1 MNQRNRFDIAG
12 MNCAACVAHVEK
24 AVQKLR
30 GMHHAEVSLL
40 ANSMV
45 AEYDPALLSP
55 EDISRAVKKAGYD
68 ARLHGATQADDIRP
82 RMDNVLSA
90 TAWRFGIS
98 LAFLLPL
105 MYVSMG
111 SMAGL
116 PLPGILEGVE
126 NTVNYA
132 LTQFL
137 LCLPILAVNY
147 RYFSGGFRSL
157 LGGSPNM
164 DSLIAVGA
172 SAALAYGVA
181 ALYRIGW
188 ALGNGYPDIVMHYR
202 HDLYFESA
210 AMILTLVTLGRMLEA
225 FSRGKTGAAIQ
236 ALLSLSPPS
245 AWVIRDGKEEEVPL
259 EMVHVGDVLAIRPGG
274 RIPVDGIVLEG
285 LSAVDESALTGE
297 SVPVEKMPGDT
308 VTGATLNTSGYFTM
322 RAERVG
328 EDTTLSQIVK
338 LVEEAGASRAPV
350 AKLADRIS
358 GIFVPAVMAVSLLA
372 FVAWLFSGY
381 SLEFALARA
390 ISVLIISCPCA
401 LGLATPVAIMVGTG
415 RGAREG
421 ILYKNAEAL
430 ENLCHIDTVVLD
442 KTGTVTEGYPKVT
455 DNLPFYGMQDEL
467 LALAAGMESRSEH
480 PLARAIVEEAK
491 SCGVVPEPVSD
502 FRMLSGLGLQ
512 GEVSG
517 RRCLAGNRRL
527 MLQHGIDL
535 TPAGKMPDRFAREG
549 KTPLYFA
556 CDGKLVGMLA
566 LADRPRS
573 HSRAAVTAMKARGMQ
588 VIMLTGDN
596 AETGEAVR
604 QMVGIDRVIAE
615 VLPQEKDGHVC
626 QLMQAGR
633 KVLMVGDGINDA
645 PALARA
651 DVGMA
656 VGAGTDVALE
666 SADVVLVKS
675 DLADMV
681 AAYDLSCATLRTV
694 KVNLFWAFA
703 YNVAGIP
710 IAAGI
715 LYPAFNLTLNPMIA
729 AAAMSL
735 SSVFV
740 VVHALRLN
748 LFKRRVLP
756 ADPLQVSQSAGAG
769 QDNKKPVLPVW
780 KREEFTMSSATVL
793 YIEGMNCAHCKASVE
808 KALNALPGVKAEVD
822 LAKKE
827 AHVVSDGRVTVEQMG
842 QAVTNAGFELKGMA

>member
-1 MNQRNRFDIAG
+1 MNQRNRFDIVG

-24 AVQKLR
+24 AVQKLP
-30 GMHHAEVSLL
+30 GMLHAEVSLL
-40 ANSMV
+40 TNSMM

-55 EDISRAVKKAGYD
+55 KDIGLAVQKAGYG
-68 ARLHGATQADDIRP
+68 AQLHGAAQTGMPLSTDKA
-82 RMDNVLSA
+82 LSA
-90 TAWRFGIS
+90 MVWRLGVS

-105 MYVSMG
+105 MYVGMG

-116 PLPGILEGVE
+116 PFPDVLEGAE
-126 NTVNYA
+126 NTASYA

-137 LCLPILAVNY
+137 LCLPVLAANY

-157 LGGSPNM
+157 LGGAPNM

-181 ALYRIGW
+181 ALYRISW
-188 ALGNGYPDIVMHYR
+188 AMGNGFPDVAMYYR

-210 AMILTLVTLGRMLEA
+210 AMILTLVTLGRLLEA
-225 FSRGKTGAAIQ
+225 FSRGKTGAAIR
-236 ALLSLSPPS
+236 ALLNLSPPS
-245 AWVIRDGKEEEVPL
+245 AWIVREGKEEEVPL
-259 EMVHVGDVLAIRPGG
+259 ETVRTGDVLAVKPGA
-274 RIPVDGIVLEG
+274 RVPVDGIVLEG
-285 LSAVDESALTGE
+285 MSAVDESALTGE
-297 SVPVEKMPGDT
+297 SIPVEKMPGDT
-308 VTGATLNTSGYFTM
+308 VTGATLNTGGYFTM
-322 RAERVG
+322 RAEKVG
-328 EDTTLSQIVK
+328 EDTALSQIVK

-350 AKLADRIS
+350 ARLADRIS

-372 FVAWLFSGY
+372 FIAWLWAGY
-381 SLEFALARA
+381 PLEFALARA

-430 ENLCHIDTVVLD
+430 EKLCHIDTIVLD
-442 KTGTVTEGYPKVT
+442 KTGTVTEGYPQVT
-455 DNLPFYGMQDEL
+455 DNLPFYGTQDEL

-491 SCGVVPEPVSD
+491 SCALTPRQVSD
-502 FRMLSGLGLQ
+502 FRALSGLGLQ
-512 GEVSG
+512 GQVSG
-517 RRCLAGNRRL
+517 RLCLAGNRRL

-535 TPAGKMPDRFAREG
+535 TPAGEWPDRFAREG

-556 CDGKLVGMLA
+556 WNGKLAGMLA

-573 HSRAAVTAMKARGMQ
+573 HSRAAVTAMKMRGMQ

-596 AETGEAVR
+596 AATGEAVR
-604 QMVGIDRVIAE
+604 RMVGIDRVIAE
-615 VLPQEKDGHVC
+615 VMPQEKDEHVRL
-626 QLMQAGR
+626 LMQSGR

-656 VGAGTDVALE
+656 IGAGTDVALE

-681 AAYDLSCATLRTV
+681 AAYDLSCATLKTV
-694 KVNLFWAFA
+694 KTNLFWAFA

-740 VVHALRLN
+740 VVNALRLN
-748 LFKRRVLP
+748 LFHRRILP
-756 ADPLQVSQSAGAG
+756 TEPARESRNSKAGP
-769 QDNKKPVLPVW
+769 DNKKPVLPVW
-780 KREEFTMSSATVL
+780 KKEESSMSSTMVL

-827 AHVVSDGRVTVEQMG
+827 AHVVSDGQVTAQQMG
-842 QAVTNAGFELKGMA
+842 QAVTAAGFELKGMA

>member
-1 MNQRNRFDIAG
+1 MKQRNRFDIGG

-24 AVQKLR
+24 ATQKLP

-40 ANSMV
+40 TNSMT
-45 AEYDPALLSP
+45 AEYDPAMLSP
-55 EDISRAVKKAGYD
+55 EAICEAVKKAGYD
-68 ARLHGATQADDIRP
+68 ARLRGTAQTDIPPAT
-82 RMDNVLSA
+82 DNVLSA
-90 TAWRFGIS
+90 MAWRFGVS
-98 LAFLLPL
+98 VAFLLPL

-116 PLPGILEGVE
+116 PFPDILKGTE
-126 NTVNYA
+126 NTVIYA

-137 LCLPILAVNY
+137 LCLPILVVNY

-157 LGGSPNM
+157 MGGAPNM

-172 SAALAYGVA
+172 SAAIVYGVV

-188 ALGNGYPDIVMHYR
+188 AVGNGYPDVAMYYR

-225 FSRGKTGAAIQ
+225 FSRGKTGAAIK
-236 ALLSLSPPS
+236 ALLDLSPPS
-245 AWVIRDGKEEEVPL
+245 AWVVREGKEEEVPL
-259 EMVHVGDVLAIRPGG
+259 EAVRAGDVLAVRPGA
-274 RIPVDGIVLEG
+274 RVPVDGIVLEG
-285 LSAVDESALTGE
+285 FSAVDESALTGE
-297 SVPVEKMPGDT
+297 SLPVEKMPGDA
-308 VTGATLNTSGYFTM
+308 VTGATLNTGGYFTM
-322 RAERVG
+322 RAEKVG
-328 EDTTLSQIVK
+328 EDTALSRIVR
-338 LVEEAGASRAPV
+338 LVEEAGASKAPV
-350 AKLADRIS
+350 ARLADRIS

-372 FVAWLFSGY
+372 FSVWLFAGY

-415 RGAREG
+415 KGAREG
-421 ILYKNAEAL
+421 ILYKHAEAL
-430 ENLCHIDTVVLD
+430 ENLCRIDTVVLD
-442 KTGTVTEGYPKVT
+442 KTGTVTEGYPKIT
-455 DNLPFYGMQDEL
+455 DNLPFYGSQDEL
-467 LALAAGMESRSEH
+467 LSLAAGMESRSEH
-480 PLARAIVEEAK
+480 PLARAIIEEAK
-491 SCGVVPEPVSD
+491 NRNLTPVQVSD
-502 FRMLSGLGLQ
+502 FKALSGLGLQ
-512 GEVSG
+512 GVVSG
-517 RRCLAGNRRL
+517 SLCIAGNRRL
-527 MLQHGIDL
+527 MLEHGVDL
-535 TPAGKMPDRFAREG
+535 SLAGQMPARFACEG

-556 CDGKLVGMLA
+556 CDGRLVGMLA
-566 LADRPRS
+566 LMDRPRS
-573 HSRAAVTAMKARGMQ
+573 NSRAAVTAMKARGIQ

-596 AETGEAVR
+596 AATGEAVR

-615 VLPQEKDGHVC
+615 VMPQEKDGHIR
-626 QLMQAGR
+626 QLMQSGR

-656 VGAGTDVALE
+656 IGAGTDVALE

-681 AAYDLSCATLRTV
+681 AAYDLSRTTLKTV
-694 KVNLFWAFA
+694 RMNLFWAFA

-710 IAAGI
+710 IAAGL

-740 VVHALRLN
+740 VVNALRLN
-748 LFKRRVLP
+748 LFHRRILP
-756 ADPLQVSQSAGAG
+756 GDLPGEDKTGRVG
-769 QDNKKPVLPVW
+769 QDDILPSLPVW
-780 KREEFTMSSATVL
+780 KRKEFTMPSTTVL

-827 AHVVSDGRVTVEQMG
+827 ARVVSDGQVTAEQMEE
-842 QAVTNAGFELKGMA
+842 AVTTAGFELKGIA